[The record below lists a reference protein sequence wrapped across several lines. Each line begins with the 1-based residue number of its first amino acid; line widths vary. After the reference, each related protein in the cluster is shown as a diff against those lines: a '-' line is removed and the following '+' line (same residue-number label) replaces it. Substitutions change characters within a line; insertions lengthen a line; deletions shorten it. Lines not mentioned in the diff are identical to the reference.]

1 MRSGRKLTR
10 DESSITIL
18 AILLWRPG
26 RACSIRPFRSVHS
39 SQRGVHR
46 LTNELLPARPHWI
59 AFAILCTASLPLY
72 SAAPTAPPAALLRQY
87 CYGCHSQKVRSGN
100 LALEALDVTH
110 VSQDPAVWE
119 KVVRKLRAGVMPPI
133 GLPRPEK
140 REYDDLVSWL
150 ETELDRAGA
159 AHPNPG
165 RTEALHRLNRA
176 EYRNAVRDLLGLEI
190 DAAKLLPADDG
201 SYGFDNIAGVLKMS
215 PSLMER
221 YLAAAGSISR
231 LALGA
236 PVKSPEAA
244 IFRVSPAL
252 PQYDHVEGL
261 PFGTRGGTLV
271 RYNFPVDAEYEIKV
285 ELQRSGT
292 SGGVSGLAEAHDME
306 ISVAGEEVKRF
317 ALKPAGG
324 RGAQRDDAGKKEAD
338 ADLRFSLPVHAGPQ
352 DIGVAFL
359 LKTHAEDTSMREP
372 FRRTDNAG
380 GNGVNLSQPHVAAV
394 IITGPFAASSATS
407 SAAPRTETPSRK
419 LIFACHPGSPSEED
433 ACASQ
438 ILTKLGR
445 RGYRRPVTDRDL
457 APLLAEYKTGREG
470 GTFDSGIEMAV
481 RRLLV
486 SPEFLFRAERDPAG
500 IAAHTNYRV
509 SDLELASRLSFFLWS
524 SIPDDELLGVATD
537 GKLRDPRVFAA
548 QVRRILADARAQAF
562 VANFSGQ
569 WLYLRN
575 VPAVTPN
582 LDMFPDFDEGLRQD
596 LRHETEL
603 FFGSI
608 VSENRSAL
616 ELLTADYTFLN
627 ERLAR
632 HYGIPN
638 VYGSRFRRI
647 PLGDLA
653 PVRGGLLGQGSIL
666 TVTSHAD
673 RTSPVLRGKWI
684 LENILGTPPAPPP
697 AVIPPLNENNRV
709 GGKVLSMRERMSEHR
724 SNPACAGCHKIIDP
738 AGFALENFDAVG
750 RWRDADNTPAVPWV
764 RSEVTAT
771 IDASGVLPDGSKF
784 NGPAELRQ
792 ALLHD
797 PSRFVTTLTT
807 KLMTYALGRGVE
819 YYDMPAIRAIVRDA
833 AADDNHFQTLIL
845 GVAESQPFQ
854 MRRSPE

>member
-1 MRSGRKLTR
+1 
-10 DESSITIL
+10 L
-18 AILLWRPG
+18 AAL
-26 RACSIRPFRSVHS
+26 ASFCAVCSPLHS
-39 SQRGVHR
+39 
-46 LTNELLPARPHWI
+46 
-59 AFAILCTASLPLY
+59 
-72 SAAPTAPPAALLRQY
+72 APPPAAPSALIRQY
-87 CYGCHSQKVRSGN
+87 CYGCHNLKVRSGN
-100 LALEALDVTH
+100 LALAALDVTH
-110 VSQDPAVWE
+110 VGQDPALWE

-133 GLPRPEK
+133 GMPRPAK
-140 REYDDLVSWL
+140 LDYDGLASWL
-150 ETELDRAGA
+150 ETELDKAEA

-176 EYRNAVRDLLGLEI
+176 EYQNTVRDLLGLEI

-215 PSLMER
+215 PTLMER
-221 YLAAAGSISR
+221 YLAAAGVISH
-231 LALGA
+231 LAVGA

-252 PQYDHVEGL
+252 PQYDHIEGL
-261 PFGTRGGTLV
+261 PFGTRGGALV
-271 RYNFPVDAEYEIKV
+271 KYNFPVDAEYEIHV

-292 SGGVSGLAEAHDME
+292 SGGISGLAEAQDME
-306 ISVAGEEVKRF
+306 VSIGGEQVKLF
-317 ALKPAGG
+317 SLKPQAG
-324 RGAQRDDAGKKEAD
+324 RSGAQAEGEGQKKEAD
-338 ADLRFSLPVHAGPQ
+338 ADLRFRIPVQAGPHEV
-352 DIGVAFL
+352 GVAFL
-359 LKTHAEDTSMREP
+359 LKTHAEDTAMREP
-372 FRRTDNAG
+372 FRRTDNSG
-380 GNGVNLSQPHVAAV
+380 GNGVNLSQPHVAALIV
-394 IITGPFAASSATS
+394 TGPFPKPSMA
-407 SAAPRTETPSRK
+407 RTETPGRK
-419 LIFACHPGSPSEED
+419 LIFACHPASAAAEEP
-433 ACASQ
+433 CARE
-438 ILTKLGR
+438 ILANLAR
-445 RGYRRPVTDRDL
+445 RGYRRSVSDRDL
-457 APLLAEYKTGREG
+457 APLLAEYKAGREG
-470 GTFDSGIEMAV
+470 VNSDSGNAASSDSGIAASFDSGIEMAV

-486 SPEFLFRAERDPAG
+486 SPEFLFRVERDPAG
-500 IAAHTNYRV
+500 IAPKTNYRV

-524 SIPDDELLGVATD
+524 SIPDDELLGLATQ
-537 GKLRDPRVFAA
+537 GKLKDPKVFEQQA
-548 QVRRILADARAQAF
+548 RRMLADARSQAL
-562 VANFSGQ
+562 VENFAGQ

-603 FFGSI
+603 FFGSV

-616 ELLTADYTFLN
+616 ELINANYTYLN

-638 VYGSRFRRI
+638 IYGSRFRRVE
-647 PLGDLA
+647 LGDLA

-697 AVIPPLNENNRV
+697 ANIPPLNENNRV
-709 GGKVLSMRERMSEHR
+709 GDKVLSMRERMAEHR

-750 RWRDADNTPAVPWV
+750 RWRDADNTPAVTWV
-764 RSEVTAT
+764 RSEATAH

-792 ALLHD
+792 ALLSD
-797 PSRFVTTLTT
+797 PSRFATTLTT
-807 KLMTYALGRGVE
+807 KLMTYALGRGPE
-819 YYDMPAIRAIVRDA
+819 YYDMPAVRAIVRDA
-833 AADDNHFQTLIL
+833 AANNYRFQTLIMD
-845 GVAESQPFQ
+845 VAESQPFQ